1 MVGREI
7 APTEIG
13 KYAKLIKGAQEEM
26 ATMDVLVCGRCLNV
40 FHFIEDF
47 KLHKQKTCFKENNNV
62 RECNDTKPKIWAFLL
77 WKATQLHNNK
87 DNNITS
93 PNSWALYQ
101 TWVKMEES
109 LRETWIVAGKTIQS
123 FAKVSQ
129 GNLQEMPVKITKT
142 VVNNNAD
149 GISPGRKPL
158 TQTKPQVANLKPPA
172 KLNVSNKSNAD
183 SENET
188 SPMKSPMANNALQ
201 KIVKKPATVS
211 PQLPTKPPV
220 SLAATP
226 TATPASATATPAAT
240 KPLTRRAKR
249 TVPNSEDFIEENVE
263 KIVAKRFNPRRRMH
277 EYLVKWENRALEQ
290 NTWEPA
296 SHLENVPHLLET
308 FEKQLARQKE
318 TRAALQAKQQ
328 GGTTGPVAVNKP
340 GEIKISTKD
349 SSSQQSSPLDTQK
362 AQIASP
368 SERPQRS
375 SKTKAMDQVKQWVA
389 GNSTSSANSPNSE
402 AASHQNE
409 NDKDWA
415 MNASSGSIQM
425 GGPKRKLDDSDY
437 NDSNAEDMPPSTT
450 NTMEDLEEDLIPSH
464 TLKRMKYG
472 NSVSVEVKTKTE
484 ITKQIKVNGTAPARA
499 ESQTTSSPSS
509 AEVII
514 TQDTNASGVVK
525 KPGFSGTSANNKP
538 EAQIRVLSKGESAIS
553 NSGIIRVGSNNDINS
568 ISSPTPSPQTTPI
581 VESRSQ
587 LVTRSSHVRTV
598 TNNAAGRS
606 TPTPA
611 RQVVQQQIV
620 RTPSGTTIQRKTIPA
635 SNASSIQRGPGGM
648 LQSRTVTQT
657 SPSSGRM
664 IIPRHGMSNAPRIG
678 QQKAVTPE
686 QKILQLSK
694 SGDLKVTKKVM
705 TREDVVAH
713 RQQHQQLQQRQ
724 RQQSQVHIQKVQQ
737 LSGPAQRNT
746 PITQR
751 KQVVQQQV
759 IHQQQQQQEEE
770 HQAQLCPITGNII
783 GQEDHQQI
791 QAQVDQQHQL
801 SLQQEQHQQQ
811 LHDIDPNVLLT
822 QDQMLTN
829 EDGTPLL
836 VTGEDGTVY
845 QVAGK
850 NVDGQTILVSQGPD
864 GEQQFAYVAAAE
876 GENENQVL
884 TLDNAVAEAVAQL
897 PADQQA
903 EALAAAANEPGNG
916 GGQYLVKTTQ
926 EDGTTQVVTMTEAEL
941 QQHQALAAAQQQQMA
956 AQVANAAPGA
966 TNQLCIQT
974 GDGSDGQEANIPAEV
989 VQAELPSPGGTRRV
1003 VLLLQDGTFMMT
1015 EMHDDEFKALNIAA

>member
-13 KYAKLIKGAQEEM
+13 KHAKLIKGAQEEM
-26 ATMDVLVCGRCLNV
+26 STMDVLVCGRCLNV

-77 WKATQLHNNK
+77 WKATQLHNSK
-87 DNNITS
+87 DTNATS

-142 VVNNNAD
+142 VVNNNTD
-149 GISPGRKPL
+149 GVSAGRKPL

-172 KLNVSNKSNAD
+172 KLNLSNKSNID

-188 SPMKSPMANNALQ
+188 SPMKSPLANSALQ
-201 KIVKKPATVS
+201 KMAKKPVTVS
-211 PQLPTKPPV
+211 PQLPTKPLTSASVTSTSP
-220 SLAATP
+220 ATAP
-226 TATPASATATPAAT
+226 TAGVIGAG
-240 KPLTRRAKR
+240 KNLTRRAKR
-249 TVPNSEDFIEENVE
+249 TVPNTDDFVEENVE

-277 EYLVKWENRALEQ
+277 EYLVKWENRTLEQ

-296 SHLENVPHLLET
+296 SHLENVPHLLDT

-328 GGTTGPVAVNKP
+328 GASTANKP
-340 GEIKISTKD
+340 GEIKVSTKD
-349 SSSQQSSPLDTQK
+349 SPSQHPSAMDSQK
-362 AQIASP
+362 GQLGSP

-409 NDKDWA
+409 ND
-415 MNASSGSIQM
+415 MNTSSGSIQM

-484 ITKQIKVNGTAPARA
+484 VQTKQIKVNGTSSARS
-499 ESQTTSSPSS
+499 ESQTSSS

-525 KPGFSGTSANNKP
+525 KPGFSGTVTNNKP
-538 EAQIRVLSKGESAIS
+538 EAQVRLLTKGESAIS
-553 NSGIIRVGSNNDINS
+553 HSGIVRVGSNNEINAR
-568 ISSPTPSPQTTPI
+568 SSPTPTSQSTPLA
-581 VESRSQ
+581 ESKSH
-587 LVTRSSHVRTV
+587 VVSRSSHMRTV
-598 TNNAAGRS
+598 TNNSAGRS
-606 TPTPA
+606 TPTPS
-611 RQVVQQQIV
+611 RQLVQQVV
-620 RTPSGTTIQRKTIPA
+620 RTPGGTTIQRKTLPA
-635 SNASSIQRGPGGM
+635 SSSGAIQRGPGGM
-648 LQSRTVTQT
+648 MQSRNVTQT

-664 IIPRHGMSNAPRIG
+664 IISRHGMSANSRMG

-705 TREDVVAH
+705 TREDIVAN
-713 RQQHQQLQQRQ
+713 RQHQQLQQRQ

-751 KQVVQQQV
+751 KQVVQ
-759 IHQQQQQQEEE
+759 HQAVHQPQQQEEE

-783 GQEDHQQI
+783 GQEDHQQMGNAI
-791 QAQVDQQHQL
+791 GQEDQQQMGNVIG
-801 SLQQEQHQQQ
+801 QEDHQQQ
-811 LHDIDPNVLLT
+811 QQLNDIDPNLLLT
-822 QDQMLTN
+822 QDQMFTN

-897 PADQQA
+897 PND
-903 EALAAAANEPGNG
+903 G

-941 QQHQALAAAQQQQMA
+941 QQHQTMAAAAQQQ
-956 AQVANAAPGA
+956 PGA

-974 GDGSDGQEANIPAEV
+974 GDGTDGNIPAEV